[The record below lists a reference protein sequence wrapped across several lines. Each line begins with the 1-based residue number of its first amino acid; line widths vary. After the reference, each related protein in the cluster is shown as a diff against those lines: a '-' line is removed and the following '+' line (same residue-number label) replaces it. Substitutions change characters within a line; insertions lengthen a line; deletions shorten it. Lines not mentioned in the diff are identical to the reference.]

1 MQTWN
6 PAGYSTNAHFVP
18 ALGQPVLE
26 LLSPRAGERILDL
39 GCGDGTLTEKLVA
52 MGAQVVGIDSSPEM
66 IAAARG
72 RGLDAW
78 LMDARSLAFED
89 EFDAVFS
96 NAALH
101 WVKDDPDAPIAG
113 AFRALKA
120 GGRFVGEMGGHGC
133 VAAITVALLATLDRR
148 GIRDAASLIPYFPT
162 AEEYE
167 IRLRQAGF
175 VPQSVQLIPRPTPL
189 PTGMRG
195 WLETFAVAYCAA
207 LPPGDR
213 DGFLEEVTG
222 LLKPVLCDDQG
233 RWTADY
239 IRLRF
244 AAVKP

>member
-1 MQTWN
+1 
-6 PAGYSTNAHFVP
+6 
-18 ALGQPVLE
+18 
-26 LLSPRAGERILDL
+26 
-39 GCGDGTLTEKLVA
+39 
-52 MGAQVVGIDSSPEM
+52 
-66 IAAARG
+66 
-72 RGLDAW
+72 
-78 LMDARSLAFED
+78 
-89 EFDAVFS
+89 
-96 NAALH
+96 
-101 WVKDDPDAPIAG
+101 
-113 AFRALKA
+113 
-120 GGRFVGEMGGHGC
+120 MGGHGC